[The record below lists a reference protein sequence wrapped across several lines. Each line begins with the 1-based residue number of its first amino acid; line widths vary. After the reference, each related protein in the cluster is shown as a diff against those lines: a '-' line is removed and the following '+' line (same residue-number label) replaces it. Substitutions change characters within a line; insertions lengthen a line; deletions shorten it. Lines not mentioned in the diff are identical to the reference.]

1 MPIRYLSAC
10 KLALVKVR
18 RALLR
23 LLGIKPTPTFPP
35 LDAEAELSPRALAI
49 FNELTARCNAE
60 RRTK

>member
-1 MPIRYLSAC
+1 
-10 KLALVKVR
+10 VKVR